1 MSNIMGDFFQIFS
14 NFFSECLNFSEKML
28 ISTRCIS
35 MCFHVQLDQK
45 KSWKDSIA
53 YAFCLQGFCGNYG
66 ATGKGVEFDHLQIPR
81 ASTNAIPAGLAVGT
95 GAPVRANVV
104 NDNFCGG
111 CLAAAHSNIYLG
123 AGPAVIAGAAQSVCS
138 RVTPFLV
145 RFVTD
150 VGEGPLETVQS
161 GFNLQYLL
169 T

>member
-1 MSNIMGDFFQIFS
+1 M
-14 NFFSECLNFSEKML
+14 
-28 ISTRCIS
+28 
-35 MCFHVQLDQK
+35 
-45 KSWKDSIA
+45 
-53 YAFCLQGFCGNYG
+53 
-66 ATGKGVEFDHLQIPR
+66 EFDHLQIPR
-81 ASTNAIPAGLAVGT
+81 ASTNAIPTGLRVGT
-95 GAPVRANVV
+95 AAAGIVTNAV

-111 CLAAAHSNIYLG
+111 CLAAIHSMPYL
-123 AGPAVIAGAAQSVCS
+123 AGTPAAAIAANVATICS

>member
-1 MSNIMGDFFQIFS
+1 M
-14 NFFSECLNFSEKML
+14 
-28 ISTRCIS
+28 
-35 MCFHVQLDQK
+35 
-45 KSWKDSIA
+45 
-53 YAFCLQGFCGNYG
+53 
-66 ATGKGVEFDHLQIPR
+66 EFDHLQIPR
-81 ASTNAIPAGLAVGT
+81 ASTNAIPTGLAVGT

-111 CLAAAHSNIYLG
+111 CLAAIHANAYLG
-123 AGPAVIAGAAQSVCS
+123 AGPAVIAGNAMTVCS

-150 VGEGPLETVQS
+150 VGEGPMETVQS

>member
-1 MSNIMGDFFQIFS
+1 MAG
-14 NFFSECLNFSEKML
+14 
-28 ISTRCIS
+28 T
-35 MCFHVQLDQK
+35 
-45 KSWKDSIA
+45 
-53 YAFCLQGFCGNYG
+53 
-66 ATGKGVEFDHLQIPR
+66 GVEFDHLQIPR
-81 ASTNAIPAGLAVGT
+81 ASTNAIPTGLAVGT
-95 GAPVRANVV
+95 AAAGIVGMPV

-111 CLAAAHSNIYLG
+111 CLAAIHATPYL
-123 AGPAVIAGAAQSVCS
+123 AGTPAAAIAANVQTICS